1 MSIVVVVPTM
11 PRRMSA
17 PSEMPIHMSQLFS
30 RPGGRPLGGGSPL
43 ALRGRAAVFWGSIS
57 TGPHRGSTINVLDG
71 LLATGRLALAT
82 IAQEVRQD
90 HVVPAARWADFDDN
104 NLEFPELMRHLLQ
117 LGSPFDPTGVLAQLI
132 AEDVAEH
139 NHFGRLTYRAGTA
152 GRFTV
157 ILRRADQ
164 QRVGITRVMA
174 GQRAAG
180 ALERL
185 EGGATLQR
193 IVDDLALRPHGKQEY
208 VGSRSGAICPSS
220 GPCHP
225 TLARASTS
233 HPASIAL
240 SRSRRGRPDRWRESS
255 IRVPALRQ
263 PWTSPCEHPSVL
275 SAARSSAPVC
285 PPKVVRYPVRASQ
298 SSRATG
304 ACLDCDHEQC
314 V

>member
-43 ALRGRAAVFWGSIS
+43 ALRGRAAVFWGCLS

-90 HVVPAARWADFDDN
+90 HVVPAARWADFDDD
-104 NLEFPELMRHLLQ
+104 NLEFPELVRHLLQ
-117 LGSPFDPTGVLAQLI
+117 LGCPLDPTGVLAQLI

-139 NHFGRLTYRAGTA
+139 NHFGRLTNRARTA
-152 GRFTV
+152 GRFAV

-208 VGSRSGAICPSS
+208 VASRSGAICPSS
-220 GPCHP
+220 GPCP
-225 TLARASTS
+225 PYARPGEHESPPRLSPSLDHVEGGRTVGANRIFACPSSLSLGPRLGASLGAFGG
-233 HPASIAL
+233 P
-240 SRSRRGRPDRWRESS
+240 G
-255 IRVPALRQ
+255 
-263 PWTSPCEHPSVL
+263 
-275 SAARSSAPVC
+275 
-285 PPKVVRYPVRASQ
+285 VVRR
-298 SSRATG
+298 
-304 ACLDCDHEQC
+304 
-314 V
+314 